1 MVVPFQEHVC
11 NMFAD
16 LDTMMG
22 ATAEVGCTE
31 FGDLPFG
38 ACEDPVRSI
47 EDFYF
52 IANGAKL
59 QDT

>member
-1 MVVPFQEHVC
+1 MRFELNTLFEIRRMVINCKVHVC
-11 NMFAD
+11 SMLAD

-38 ACEDPVRSI
+38 ACEDPVR
-47 EDFYF
+47 
-52 IANGAKL
+52 
-59 QDT
+59 

>member
-1 MVVPFQEHVC
+1 MVINCKVHVC

-38 ACEDPVRSI
+38 ACEDPVR
-47 EDFYF
+47 
-52 IANGAKL
+52 
-59 QDT
+59 

>member
-1 MVVPFQEHVC
+1 MVVYFHAHIC

-38 ACEDPVRSI
+38 AWEDPVR
-47 EDFYF
+47 
-52 IANGAKL
+52 
-59 QDT
+59 

>member
-1 MVVPFQEHVC
+1 MAINCEVQVYS
-11 NMFAD
+11 MFTD

-38 ACEDPVRSI
+38 ACEDPVR
-47 EDFYF
+47 
-52 IANGAKL
+52 
-59 QDT
+59 